1 MNPIRRLLWW
11 AADYLYAGRHQLA
24 VLSLPWTVGLPRPTP
39 PAWRTGDPGLPE
51 IVLLPGVYEHWTF
64 LRPLGSAIADA
75 GYRVR
80 VIHGLGMNRRS
91 VPDTAARLTRALA
104 KDPVPPAGRVL
115 VAHSKGGLIGKRALL
130 DADAAAAA
138 LPAET
143 GRGRR
148 GAAPA
153 DLGLRGL
160 VAVAT
165 PFAGSWMARL
175 LPLDPSIR
183 EFRPDDATI
192 RTLGVELAV
201 NARIVSVFGPYD
213 PHIPEGSRLEGAMN
227 IEVPSPGHFR
237 LLGSASTHRAVID
250 GIRHVSDPGIDTP

>member
-1 MNPIRRLLWW
+1 MNPVRRLLWW

-39 PAWRTGDPGLPE
+39 PPWRTGDPSLPE

-64 LRPLGSAIADA
+64 LRPLGDAIAAA
-75 GYRVR
+75 GYRVN

-91 VPDTAARLTRALA
+91 VPDTAMRLTRALA

-130 DADAAAAA
+130 DADAATAAGA
-138 LPAET
+138 VDQDRLRPASP
-143 GRGRR
+143 
-148 GAAPA
+148 AAN
-153 DLGLRGL
+153 LGLRGL

-192 RTLGVELAV
+192 VALAHERAV
-201 NARIVSVFGPYD
+201 NARIVSIFGPYD
-213 PHIPEGSRLEGAMN
+213 PHIPEGSRLEGARN
-227 IEVPSPGHFR
+227 IEVPAPGHFR
-237 LLGSASTHRAVID
+237 LLGSSSTHAAVLE
-250 GIRHVSDPGIDTP
+250 GIRHLQEVGIDTP